1 MERIQMRPDLI
12 MYSNKKGGEKVY
24 FGLTKTYKYDF
35 FCQRRLRN
43 NTFVKGKMFIY
54 ICNTRTNPILIGML
68 YKLILIRQSDGKK
81 LVQLQAKTMHFPR
94 QIAFFAEYL
103 FCEKRFFPLPDYF
116 ILHLLRSD
124 SNYNV
129 PALHTQYIKSYKSI
143 SIQSPPPNWF

>member
-54 ICNTRTNPILIGML
+54 ICNTKTKPISIGML
-68 YKLILIRQSDGKK
+68 NKLILIRQSDGKK
-81 LVQLQAKTMHFPR
+81 LVQLQAKAMHFSR

-103 FCEKRFFPLPDYF
+103 FCEKRFFPYQT
-116 ILHLLRSD
+116 ILFSTYLLRSD

-129 PALHTQYIKSYKSI
+129 PALHTQYVYKEL
-143 SIQSPPPNWF
+143 